1 MGILAFIVPGLA
13 HILIGFRGIG
23 LQYLATAVLIWLLAA
38 PLVLL
43 GEGPWWVRTL
53 ALLMVFAIH
62 VGSGLTYRAEE
73 QAKMPNAP
81 DLAPVTYRHWS
92 VLIAGAVALFLVAQ
106 FAYWIVSLPNW
117 NQVQRNFL
125 FFLVGR
131 MRSTDNIAELWRMWG
146 LGAFGLG
153 AGLSWWMWRGN
164 IKFASLPILL
174 GLLVGGVLLWPTLVP
189 EVRVG
194 GLALSLILAVL
205 GIALAIPLGL
215 LFGIGRTTKLPMIRG
230 ISTVYIELFR
240 GLPLIAVIFW
250 FFLFLPMVL
259 GEGTQFWAVVLA
271 LSLFSGAYVAEIVR
285 AGIQSLPSGQTEAA
299 RAIGLSGTQAMLDV
313 ILPQA
318 INNMIPPLVGQF
330 ISLFKDTSL
339 VSIIGL
345 IELTGAA
352 KITGNRVVVASFE
365 IYLAVALLY
374 FVFAFMLSRLARQLE
389 TRPTR

>member
-1 MGILAFIVPGLA
+1 MGILSFVVPGLA
-13 HILIGFRGIG
+13 HILTGFRGIG
-23 LQYLATAVLIWLLAA
+23 LQYLATALLIWGLAA
-38 PLVLL
+38 SVFL
-43 GEGPWWVRTL
+43 GASPWWVKVLTL
-53 ALLMVFAIH
+53 FMVLAVH

-73 QAKMPNAP
+73 WAKVPNAP
-81 DLAPVTYRHWS
+81 DLAPATYRQWS
-92 VLIAGAVALFLVAQ
+92 VLIAGAIALFLAAQ
-106 FAYWIVSLPNW
+106 FVVWIVSLPNW

-153 AGLSWWMWRGN
+153 AGLSWWMWRAN
-164 IKFASLPILL
+164 IKQAALPILL
-174 GLLVGGVLLWPTLVP
+174 GLIVGSVLLWPTLMP
-189 EVRVG
+189 DVRVG

-205 GIALAIPLGL
+205 GIALAIPVGL
-215 LFGIGRTTKLPMIRG
+215 LFGIGRTTQLPFIRG

-285 AGIQSLPSGQTEAA
+285 AGIQSLPKGQAEAA
-299 RAIGLSGTQAMLDV
+299 RASGLSGTQAMLYV

-318 INNMIPPLVGQF
+318 INSMIPPLVGQF

-339 VSIIGL
+339 VSIIGM

>member
-1 MGILAFIVPGLA
+1 MGILSFVVPGLA
-13 HILIGFRGIG
+13 HILTGFRGIG
-23 LQYLATAVLIWLLAA
+23 LQYFITAVLIWA
-38 PLVLL
+38 LVASVFL
-43 GEGPWWVRTL
+43 EASPWWVKVL
-53 ALLMVFAIH
+53 ALLMALAVHI
-62 VGSGLTYRAEE
+62 GSGLTYRAEE
-73 QAKMPNAP
+73 WAKVPNAP
-81 DLAPVTYRHWS
+81 DLAPATYRQWS
-92 VLIAGAVALFLVAQ
+92 ILIAGSIALFLAAQ
-106 FAYWIVSLPNW
+106 FVVWIISLPNW

-153 AGLSWWMWRGN
+153 AGLSWWMWRAN
-164 IKFASLPILL
+164 VKLAFLPILL
-174 GLLVGGVLLWPTLVP
+174 GLIVGGVLLWPTLMP
-189 EVRVG
+189 DVRVG
-194 GLALSLILAVL
+194 GLSLSLILAIL
-205 GIALAIPLGL
+205 GIALAIPVGL
-215 LFGIGRTTKLPMIRG
+215 LFGIGRTTQLPLIRG

-285 AGIQSLPSGQTEAA
+285 AGIQSLPKGQAEAA
-299 RAIGLSGTQAMLDV
+299 RASGLSGTQAMLYV

-318 INNMIPPLVGQF
+318 INSMIPPLVGQF

-339 VSIIGL
+339 VSIIGM